1 MKISSRAYPSRV
13 NPITTITI
21 AMPGATIHHYRRPSM
36 ANSPAAATDDMHR
49 RFLLESTSNVR
60 NLSLNLYNR
69 GER

>member
-1 MKISSRAYPSRV
+1 MVGVSGRPDA
-13 NPITTITI
+13 
-21 AMPGATIHHYRRPSM
+21 AIHVYRRPAM